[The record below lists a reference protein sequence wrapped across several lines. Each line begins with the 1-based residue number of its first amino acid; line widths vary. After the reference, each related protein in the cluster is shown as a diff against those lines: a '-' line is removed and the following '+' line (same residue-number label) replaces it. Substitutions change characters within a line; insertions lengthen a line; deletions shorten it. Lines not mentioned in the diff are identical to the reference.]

1 MPGASWASYQ
11 SASQQVK
18 LTSPASLAL
27 PKGWVD
33 GDSSPF
39 SHANAHV
46 VARNQPRE
54 PGIVKLAAQPHPVSQ
69 SKYTTRP
76 ALPHLTYDL
85 PVLHVPRGWSVVSG

>member
-27 PKGWVD
+27 PRGWVD

-46 VARNQPRE
+46 HAH
-54 PGIVKLAAQPHPVSQ
+54 AHAYAHSHP
-69 SKYTTRP
+69 
-76 ALPHLTYDL
+76 
-85 PVLHVPRGWSVVSG
+85 